1 MSGHLTN
8 VHLTSDQLLDRL
20 YGLGEA
26 EGETHLHLRECA
38 GCADRMRA
46 FERRRAEATVSPEA
60 AAELLAAQR
69 RGVYARLEQGP
80 QAHSRWA
87 PALAA
92 AGALAVLFWAY
103 PVPHARPQAPNRPAP
118 IVGQGGARGVAQ
130 GVAHAVAHS
139 EVSDEQLFSDVYS
152 MEQSDEP
159 RAAVPMHALFEDA
172 AEGEQ

>member
-1 MSGHLTN
+1 MSEHLSN
-8 VHLTSDQLLDRL
+8 DQLLDRL

-26 EGETHLHLRECA
+26 EGETHLRECE

-46 FERRRAEATVSPEA
+46 FERRQAEATASPEA
-60 AAELLAAQR
+60 PAELLAAQR
-69 RGVYARLEQGP
+69 RGIYARLEQGP

-92 AGALAVLFWAY
+92 ACALAVGLLWVY
-103 PVPHARPQAPNRPAP
+103 PAHHARPQVANRPAP
-118 IVGQGGARGVAQ
+118 IVAQ
-130 GVAHAVAHS
+130 SAAHPVAHS